1 MIFSKTILLS
11 VAALLS
17 ACVLLDGGGG
27 AYAHELDEGLDLG
40 ASIKVISKS
49 PVSAVVTIVPRV
61 EFSRVTVELPNTTT
75 GPKTSCVL
83 GSVVAGQRYVCNV
96 SADVSSSD
104 TGLVVNIVGVY
115 FKPTHG
121 HDTAMRSYT
130 INNPQFSSEA
140 QQQKIQS
147 EQAVKVPRLKSEKK

>member
-1 MIFSKTILLS
+1 MVFSKTILFS
-11 VAALLS
+11 VTTLLS
-17 ACVLLDGGGG
+17 ACVLINGNSG
-27 AYAHELDEGLDLG
+27 AQAHELDEGIDLG

-61 EFSRVTVELPNTTT
+61 NFSQVTIELPNTTT

-83 GSVVAGQRYVCNV
+83 GSVVARQRYTCNV
-96 SADVSSSD
+96 SADVSNSD

-130 INNPQFSSEA
+130 INNPQFSAEA